1 MIIKPIHIVVLV
13 LLLLSA
19 ILAYDVVTSSLN
31 PYVTVS
37 QVAGNSNYLQQDLQ
51 ILASVANFSID
62 EQGALLVY
70 LTDGN
75 STITAHYSGVP
86 PQGLKTGQKIVAI
99 GVLTAPGRFNATQLL
114 VKCPSK
120 YE

>member
-1 MIIKPIHIVVLV
+1 MTIKPIHIVVLV
-13 LLLLSA
+13 LLILSV
-19 ILAYDVVTSSLN
+19 ILAYEVVISSLN

-37 QVAGNSNYLQQDLQ
+37 QVAGNSDYLQQEIQ
-51 ILASVANFSID
+51 ILATVANFSVD
-62 EQGALLVY
+62 DQGAFLVY

-75 STITAHYSGVP
+75 STITVHYTGVP
-86 PQGLKTGQKIVAI
+86 PQGLKTGQQVVAI
-99 GVLTAPGRFNATQLL
+99 GMLTAPGQMNATQIL

>member
-1 MIIKPIHIVVLV
+1 MTIKPTYIVVLV
-13 LLLLSA
+13 LLILGT
-19 ILAYDVVTSSLN
+19 ILAYDVVISSLN
-31 PYVTVS
+31 PYTTVS
-37 QVAGNSNYLQQDLQ
+37 QVAGNSDYLRQEIQ
-51 ILASVANFSID
+51 ILATVANLSVD
-62 EQGALLVY
+62 DQGRLFLN

-99 GVLTAPGRFNATQLL
+99 GVLTAPGRLNATQIL

>member
-1 MIIKPIHIVVLV
+1 MTIKPIHIVVLV
-13 LLLLSA
+13 LLIMSA

-31 PYVTVS
+31 PYLTVS
-37 QVAGNSNYLQQDLQ
+37 QVAGTSNYPQQEIQ
-51 ILASVANFSID
+51 ILASVANFSVD
-62 EQGALLVY
+62 EQGALLVD

-86 PQGLKTGQKIVAI
+86 PQGMKTGQKIVAI
-99 GVLTAPGRFNATQLL
+99 GVLSAPGRLNATQLL